1 MEAIIKHK
9 LEELKEKEN
18 IEIIMVAELG
28 NKAWGLS
35 SQQNSHC
42 IRFIYKRRKEDYLSL
57 NTPDNSIR
65 WVPETNMDI
74 CGWDLRKVLQ
84 YLHDSKPVVFE
95 LLNSPI
101 IYFSSDSFVKLKELS
116 HKYFSPE
123 ESLSYYYKAASSY
136 YKEYLNTDHVLVRDY
151 FYVLRPLLSAKW
163 IVTNSCPPPL
173 VFSELLSSTF
183 PEDLRK
189 EVDKLIHLK
198 SKYSEMKYALKIVVL
213 NEYIEEMLKVLKK
226 ACVSVKN
233 TSFDWKEL
241 DEFFLSEIK

>member
-1 MEAIIKHK
+1 MDAIIKHK
-9 LEELKEKEN
+9 LEELKEREN

-35 SQQNSHC
+35 SQQSNHC
-42 IRFIYKRRKEDYLSL
+42 IRFIYKRRVDDYLCL
-57 NTPDNSIR
+57 NTPADSIR
-65 WVPETNMDI
+65 WNPEKNLDI

-84 YLHDSKPVVFE
+84 YLHESKPVIFE

-101 IYFSSDSFVKLKELS
+101 VYFSSDSFLRLKDLS

-123 ESLSYYYKAASSY
+123 RSISYYYKAASSY
-136 YKEYLNTDHVLVRDY
+136 YKEYLNTDHVLIRDY

-163 IVTNSCPPPL
+163 IVTKACPPPL
-173 VFSELLSSTF
+173 VFSELLNETF
-183 PEDLRK
+183 PSGLKK

-198 SKYSEMKYALKIVVL
+198 NKYSEMKYALKIVVL

-226 ACVSVKN
+226 VCIP
-233 TSFDWKEL
+233 TEDTPFDWKEL